1 LLADVL
7 GRTTGGASY
16 GVPASFLFSKHLN
29 VSTKLTG
36 LTGRFLKGF
45 LLQVSATIQ
54 RRAMVV
60 AGEASGD
67 LHGANMIRAAKA
79 IDPNLSFFGVGGT
92 RMEQAGCDIVL
103 SADEL
108 EVMGVVDVIGHL
120 PALWQAFQQL
130 KKLLCG
136 QQRPDVL
143 VLIDFQEFNLLL
155 ARQAKKVGVPVIFYV
170 GPSVWAW
177 RRGRVKKIARVVD
190 RLAVIFPFEP
200 AYYTDEDIE
209 VEYVGHPLLDEAWV
223 TKQQDDFLHTLG
235 LDSARPVVGLF
246 PGSRNSELKYNLSTI
261 LETAERVAEQI
272 PGTQFLLPVAPS
284 FELENMRRRLENCV
298 LPILLVRESVYD
310 VANACDAVLT
320 VSGTVTLQIAL
331 VGTPMVILY
340 KTAPLNYA
348 IGKRF
353 INLTHIGLPN
363 IVAGREIVRE
373 FIQQQASVELLAD
386 EIVKILM
393 DTEYQGVLRQGLAQ
407 VRQYMG
413 DAGCSQRVAQM
424 VSDLSRRD
432 LAEEG
437 TE

>member
-1 LLADVL
+1 MESSPIFFIC
-7 GRTTGGASY
+7 G
-16 GVPASFLFSKHLN
+16 SKISQTAYLIFRLW
-29 VSTKLTG
+29 KG
-36 LTGRFLKGF
+36 LS
-45 LLQVSATIQ
+45 LQVSAQIQ
-54 RRAMVV
+54 RRALIV

-92 RMEQAGCDIVL
+92 RMEQAGCDIVF
-103 SADEL
+103 SADEI
-108 EVMGVVDVIGHL
+108 EVMGLVDVVGHL
-120 PALWQAFQQL
+120 PVLWRSFQQL
-130 KKLLCG
+130 KKLLRG
-136 QQRPDVL
+136 SHRPDVL

-155 ARQAKKVGVPVIFYV
+155 AQQAKKAGVPVVFYV

-200 AYYTDEDIE
+200 AYYADEDLE
-209 VEYVGHPLLDEAWV
+209 VEYVGHPLLDEVLV
-223 TKQQDDFLHTLG
+223 TKQRDDCLQALG
-235 LDSARPVVGLF
+235 LDSTQPVVGLF

-261 LETAERVAEQI
+261 LEAAERVAEQI
-272 PGTQFLLPVAPS
+272 PEAQFLLPVAPS
-284 FELENMRRRLENCV
+284 FDLENMRLLLENCA

-331 VGTPMVILY
+331 VGTPMAILY

-373 FIQQQASVELLAD
+373 FIQHQASAELLAD
-386 EIVKILM
+386 EIIKILT
-393 DTEYQGVLRQGLAQ
+393 DTEYQGTLRQGLAQ
-407 VRQYMG
+407 VRHHMG
-413 DAGCSQRVAQM
+413 AAGCSQRVAQM
-424 VSDLSRRD
+424 VSELSRRD
-432 LAEEG
+432 LAEKG